1 MRVGLHVPRGLPPAD
16 LGSGQVAEKWWMWGD
31 VLRSPWWEA
40 DGVIVP
46 SPVMNPEGPKTLP
59 AGRSLVVNPKPPW
72 SVSVLLCP
80 LNSG

>member
-1 MRVGLHVPRGLPPAD
+1 
-16 LGSGQVAEKWWMWGD
+16 MWVD
-31 VLRSPWWEA
+31 VLLSPWWEA
-40 DGVIVP
+40 DGIIVP